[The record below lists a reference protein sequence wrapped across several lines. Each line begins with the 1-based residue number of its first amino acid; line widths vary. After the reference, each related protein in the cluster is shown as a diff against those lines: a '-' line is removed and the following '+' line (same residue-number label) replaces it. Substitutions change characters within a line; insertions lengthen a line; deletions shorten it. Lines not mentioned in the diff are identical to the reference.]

1 MNNHSDKNKLESD
14 ELDELILDR
23 LVDNDLSEEE
33 YREVLRL
40 VEQKPNGWQK
50 LALAFLESQA
60 LENDLN
66 ALQWNA
72 GADSDA
78 TGAHFLALDP
88 ASQASRVFNTGA
100 DPSSNTDVQNNEV
113 QNNAGPNAQGN
124 EESTVQQRSSTC
136 AKENTDTCAKEN
148 TEEFVTSTSNP
159 QSIRSNL
166 WNNFRIAFP
175 AIAAC
180 FAIAFIAGLYV
191 RELQEKSKP
200 RIVNVGE
207 WDQSA
212 DGNRSD
218 NNYLEVVSNENS
230 DRIKTPVLS
239 HNQFDPASFRQN
251 IDSLK
256 PKLQQVVNQ
265 SGFRANEKNHMV
277 PIEDRSGNR
286 MIVPLKEIQL
296 SPNKFEDFQ

>member
-14 ELDELILDR
+14 ELDELVLDR

-88 ASQASRVFNTGA
+88 ASQANRVFDADVG
-100 DPSSNTDVQNNEV
+100 DPSSNNDVQNNDVHDKEA
-113 QNNAGPNAQGN
+113 QNAQGN
-124 EESTVQQRSSTC
+124 EEPSVEQRSPLSQKEDTQESNT
-136 AKENTDTCAKEN
+136 AK
-148 TEEFVTSTSNP
+148 SNP

-218 NNYLEVVSNENS
+218 NNYLEVVSKENS
-230 DRIKTPVLS
+230 DRVKTPVLN
-239 HNQFDPASFRQN
+239 HKQFDPASFRQN
-251 IDSLK
+251 IDNLK

>member
-14 ELDELILDR
+14 ELDELVLDR

-66 ALQWNA
+66 ALQWNG

-88 ASQASRVFNTGA
+88 ASQANSVFDADVG
-100 DPSSNTDVQNNEV
+100 DPSSNNDVQNNEA
-113 QNNAGPNAQGN
+113 QNAQGN
-124 EESTVQQRSSTC
+124 KAPSVEQLSSSSQKEDTQES
-136 AKENTDTCAKEN
+136 NTPK
-148 TEEFVTSTSNP
+148 SNP

-200 RIVNVGE
+200 RIVNAGE
-207 WDQSA
+207 WSQPA
-212 DGNRSD
+212 DGNNSD

-230 DRIKTPVLS
+230 DRVKTPVLS
-239 HNQFDPASFRQN
+239 HNQFDPASFRQKIN
-251 IDSLK
+251 SLK